1 MDSTLSKILELSKN
15 KYPSDADFEKA
26 LNVKPKTIFNWK
38 RETSKTYY
46 QMLPLICSLLSVSSD
61 YLLGI
66 EKTDGKY
73 VNIPNDSLIALI
85 ENMTPE
91 SRQKLENFVK
101 NDFRFDLKE

>member
-1 MDSTLSKILELSKN
+1 MTFVEKLDDLISQKGTTRNKLLLELNLGKN
-15 KYPSDADFEKA
+15 SFVNWTNRGTLPNGDTIVA
-26 LNVKPKTIFNWK
+26 LAEYFG
-38 RETSKTYY
+38 
-46 QMLPLICSLLSVSSD
+46 VSSD

-66 EKTDGKY
+66 EKADDKY
-73 VNIPNDSLIALI
+73 VSVPKDSLIALI

>member
-1 MDSTLSKILELSKN
+1 MDSTLSRILELSNN
-15 KYPSDADFEKA
+15 KYQSDADFEKA
-26 LNVKPKTIFNWK
+26 LSVKPKTIFNWK
-38 RETSKTYY
+38 RGTSKTYY

-66 EKTDGKY
+66 EKIDNMYTDISK
-73 VNIPNDSLIALI
+73 DSLIDLI

-91 SRQKLENFVK
+91 SRKKLEDFVK